1 MDNFEQNQANNSA
14 SSPGNQST
22 QQTGTTSFADEF
34 KSFYKGDFK
43 SIMTNFFNSP
53 TDGVRDVFG
62 RHSDKAYTNAL
73 ILFVSVFLV
82 YAAGY
87 YLGVG
92 KEGRESLEMLDF
104 VKFGIYPVL
113 FMLVVSLLSFLIKSV
128 TGKADFKTELL
139 TGGLC
144 GIPLGIFMLA
154 LLSLRL
160 LNDDDMLLI
169 LTYPLASGMA
179 AVLILIYILLMLV
192 NVVQQ
197 SLRAS
202 GAKDS
207 LSWYSSPAVIL
218 LSGYIASRL
227 FEEVIL

>member
-14 SSPGNQST
+14 SSPGSQSNQ
-22 QQTGTTSFADEF
+22 QAGATSFADEF

-82 YAAGY
+82 YAAGF
-87 YLGVG
+87 YLAVD
-92 KEGRESLEMLDF
+92 KFSRERSEMLDF
-104 VKFGIYPVL
+104 VKIGIVPVV
-113 FMLVVSLLSFLIKSV
+113 FMLIVSLLSFLIKSV

-144 GIPLGIFMLA
+144 GIPLGVLMLA
-154 LLSLRL
+154 LLSLKL
-160 LNDDDMLLI
+160 LNDDDIIRIVSNPQAAGMLAL
-169 LTYPLASGMA
+169 LFM
-179 AVLILIYILLMLV
+179 IYILLMLV

-207 LSWYSSPAVIL
+207 LSWYGSPVVIL
-218 LSGYIASRL
+218 LSTYITSRVVS
-227 FEEVIL
+227 EVIM